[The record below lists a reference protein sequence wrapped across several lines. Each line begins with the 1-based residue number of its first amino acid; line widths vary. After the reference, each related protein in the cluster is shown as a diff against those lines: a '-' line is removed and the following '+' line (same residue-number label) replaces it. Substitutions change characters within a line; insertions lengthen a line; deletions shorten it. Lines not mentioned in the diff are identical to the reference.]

1 VGAGLP
7 VINVNN
13 PQREEKLKRSMMSTD
28 AYVDSKIDAANFDHR
43 AQ

>member
-1 VGAGLP
+1 
-7 VINVNN
+7 
-13 PQREEKLKRSMMSTD
+13 LKRSMMSTD